1 MTAPDTGT
9 HTYADADAAAVTA
22 AVAVAEKLV
31 GPVIRGIDGDLAE
44 AVAAAIERDN
54 PDAEVVVDDQGG
66 YVRISVPRRC
76 VLTRASLEEELGR
89 AFRLSELEPALAAF
103 AGRLKQTEEQLV
115 WYLERQ
121 D

>member
-9 HTYADADAAAVTA
+9 HTYADADAA
-22 AVAVAEKLV
+22 AVAEKLV

-76 VLTRASLEEELGR
+76 VLTRVSLEEELGR

-103 AGRLKQTEEQLV
+103 AGRLKQPEEQLV

>member
-1 MTAPDTGT
+1 MTVSGT
-9 HTYADADAAAVTA
+9 SAD
-22 AVAVAEKLV
+22 KRV

-44 AVAAAIERDN
+44 AVAAAVEQDN
-54 PDAEVVVDDQGG
+54 PGAEVVVDDQGG

-76 VLTRASLEEELGR
+76 VLTRAGLEEELGR

-103 AGRLKQTEEQLV
+103 AGRLRQTEEQWV

>member
-1 MTAPDTGT
+1 MTVPDTGT
-9 HTYADADAAAVTA
+9 RTDAE
-22 AVAVAEKLV
+22 AEKLV

-54 PDAEVVVDDQGG
+54 PGSEVVVDDQAG

-76 VLTRASLEEELGR
+76 VLTRDSLEEELGR
-89 AFRLSELEPALAAF
+89 AFPLSGLEPALAAF
-103 AGRLKQTEEQLV
+103 AGRLKQTDDQLV